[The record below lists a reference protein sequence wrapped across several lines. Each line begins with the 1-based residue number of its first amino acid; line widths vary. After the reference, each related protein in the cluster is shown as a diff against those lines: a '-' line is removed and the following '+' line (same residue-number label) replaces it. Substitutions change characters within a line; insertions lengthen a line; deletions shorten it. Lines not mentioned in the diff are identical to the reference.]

1 MCNLKIIT
9 LSEQF
14 QAPDFQGNITSTIRI
29 RVSLVTVPLFQL
41 LPNHTAFTGDTFVQ
55 NILVRVINTK
65 RPN

>member
-29 RVSLVTVPLFQL
+29 RVSLVTVS
-41 LPNHTAFTGDTFVQ
+41 AFTKSYSVYWRH
-55 NILVRVINTK
+55 ICTK
-65 RPN
+65 YLSPGN